1 MNDIGELLAVML
13 AILAAGIIFVMIPL
27 TYFETTFVEP
37 PRPRQRIFRKKAT
50 TGMHR

>member
-13 AILAAGIIFVMIPL
+13 AILAAGIIFLMML
-27 TYFETTFVEP
+27 TYFETTVVEP